1 MNYKGVDY
9 TVVETTTGGVWK
21 WQFQIGESVR
31 SGKTETRI
39 ELMARRRAQLQINLA
54 LSRTAAIGDSG
65 TSHAAHGLG
74 VPDNVQ
80 RF

>member
-1 MNYKGVDY
+1 MDVVAGLEDAAMNYKGVDY

-21 WQFQIGESVR
+21 WQFQIGDSVR

-54 LSRTAAIGDSG
+54 LSVRKPLA
-65 TSHAAHGLG
+65 
-74 VPDNVQ
+74 V
-80 RF
+80 

>member
-1 MNYKGVDY
+1 MDVVAGLEDAAMNYKGVDY

-21 WQFQIGESVR
+21 WQFQIGDYVK

-54 LSRTAAIGDSG
+54 LSVRKPLAM
-65 TSHAAHGLG
+65 
-74 VPDNVQ
+74 
-80 RF
+80 

>member
-1 MNYKGVDY
+1 MDVVAGLEDAAMKYKGVDY

-21 WQFQIGESVR
+21 WQFQIGDSVR

-54 LSRTAAIGDSG
+54 LSVRKPLAM
-65 TSHAAHGLG
+65 
-74 VPDNVQ
+74 
-80 RF
+80 